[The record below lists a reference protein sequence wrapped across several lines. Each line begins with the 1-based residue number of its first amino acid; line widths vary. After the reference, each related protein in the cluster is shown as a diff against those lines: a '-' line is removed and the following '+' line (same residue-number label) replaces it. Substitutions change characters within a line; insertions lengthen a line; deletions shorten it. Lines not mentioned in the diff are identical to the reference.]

1 MFEKKCPRCAR
12 KISKGYEFCPYCGF
26 NIKKEQD
33 ERNFGFLGKNDEFK
47 LPDLSVGM
55 PFGFNKIFNSLLK
68 QIDSQFKQID
78 KEMGEEIKIPERK
91 IIKGKIPFSR
101 GISISISTSSNRKP
115 EIKVKGFGPGFEN
128 LQVQEK
134 AEEKPIK
141 IMPTITEEKARK
153 YTKLPREE
161 AKTSVRR
168 LSNKLIYEINLP
180 GVNSLN
186 NIIINKLENSIE
198 IKAFSK
204 DKVYVKLIP
213 VNLSI
218 LNYKLEKEKLIL
230 ELKAKG

>member
-1 MFEKKCPRCAR
+1 
-12 KISKGYEFCPYCGF
+12 
-26 NIKKEQD
+26 
-33 ERNFGFLGKNDEFK
+33 
-47 LPDLSVGM
+47 
-55 PFGFNKIFNSLLK
+55 
-68 QIDSQFKQID
+68 
-78 KEMGEEIKIPERK
+78 MGEEIKIPERK

-101 GISISISTSSNRKP
+101 GISISISISSNRKP